1 MDIKNFI
8 DNSLLR
14 ADSTAREV
22 EDFIRRS
29 EEIGFYA
36 VCIPPCYV
44 RLAREVRTGKIK
56 ICSVAGFP
64 MGYSDK
70 GAKVKEASRLIEEGA
85 DEIDVVINISA
96 LKSGELRYVEEEV
109 KSIVRLAG
117 EDNVLTKFIIETCY
131 LTEEERIRASRIVRD
146 SGGDFVK
153 TSTGFGKEGA
163 KLEDVRLIKERVN
176 GIRVKASGGIRTLQE
191 VMAFIEAGAD
201 RIGTSRGFEIYSEL
215 NKG

>member
-70 GAKVKEASRLIEEGA
+70 GTKIKEASRLIEEGA

-163 KLEDVRLIKERVN
+163 KLEDVRLIKEKVD